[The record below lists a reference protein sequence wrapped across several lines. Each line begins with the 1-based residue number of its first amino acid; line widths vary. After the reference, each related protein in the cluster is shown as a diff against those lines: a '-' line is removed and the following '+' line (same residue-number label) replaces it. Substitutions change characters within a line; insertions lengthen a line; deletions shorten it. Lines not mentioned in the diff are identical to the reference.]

1 MKLKPLSYFMMLGFL
16 CVGLAKADVMTNDFM
31 DKKTKNLINL
41 CSASPEDPYYREAI
55 HFCHGYLVG
64 AYDFNTAQTNNKPE
78 MRLFCPPTPVPSRN
92 EVIAEFVAWAK
103 QHPEFMDEMPVE
115 TEFRFLIQKWP
126 CKN

>member
-1 MKLKPLSYFMMLGFL
+1 MLGF
-16 CVGLAKADVMTNDFM
+16 CSMAKAEVTTNDFM

-41 CSASPEDPYYREAI
+41 CSASPDDPHYREAI

-64 AYDFNTAQTNNKPE
+64 AYDFHTAQTEDKPE
-78 MRLFCPPTPVPSRN
+78 LKLFCPPTPVPSRN

-115 TEFRFLIQKWP
+115 TEFRFLVEKWP
-126 CKN
+126 CKQ

>member
-1 MKLKPLSYFMMLGFL
+1 MKVKLFSYIMILGL
-16 CVGLAKADVMTNDFM
+16 CAGLAKADVMTNDFM
-31 DKKTKNLINL
+31 DKKTRNLINL
-41 CSASPEDPYYREAI
+41 CSAAPEDPHYREAI

-78 MRLFCPPTPVPSRN
+78 LKLFCPPSPVPSRN